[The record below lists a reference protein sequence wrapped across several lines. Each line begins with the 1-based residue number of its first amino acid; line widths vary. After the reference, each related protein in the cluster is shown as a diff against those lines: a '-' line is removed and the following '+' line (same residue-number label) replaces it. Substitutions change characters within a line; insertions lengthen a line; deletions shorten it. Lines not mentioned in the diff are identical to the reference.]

1 MRVNKHTMI
10 PTHRPQIAQ
19 KNNSVRIP
27 TPYEWLM
34 NINKIEIKKNLTGT
48 IRPIVST
55 NNRTTQ

>member
-1 MRVNKHTMI
+1 MRVNKQTMI
-10 PTHRPQIAQ
+10 PTHRPQIGQ

-34 NINKIEIKKNLTGT
+34 NINKIEIKKNLTET